1 MACCQCH
8 PRVAVYLGGG
18 GAAMAS
24 AAGGSATGGAES
36 PHKHTFTWLERPCHS
51 QPLKPKCPTSR
62 RSAHLGPVSLWT
74 VMALAMASNMSSWQV
89 SVKVCEPILYW
100 AWLL

>member
-8 PRVAVYLGGG
+8 PAWSYTLVVVEQLWPPPREPRLP
-18 GAAMAS
+18 
-24 AAGGSATGGAES
+24 GGAES
-36 PHKHTFTWLERPCHS
+36 PHKHTFTWLERPCHL

-62 RSAHLGPVSLWT
+62 RSPHLGPVSLWT

-100 AWLL
+100 AWLM